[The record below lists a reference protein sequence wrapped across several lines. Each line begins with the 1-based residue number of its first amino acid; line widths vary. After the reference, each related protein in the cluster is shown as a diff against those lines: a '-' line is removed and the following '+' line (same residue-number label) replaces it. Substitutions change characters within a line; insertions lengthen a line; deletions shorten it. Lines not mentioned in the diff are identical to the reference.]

1 MERSLRD
8 AKRILV
14 QPWAKETNLVRIRI
28 KNKFL
33 SYICLVG
40 LPFFNSE
47 VKVKSKSLF
56 WMYYKLSYN
65 NMYSFCSVASS
76 ILKHLYFL
84 YIIPNLRNTS
94 GASANKFLAPISSLF
109 QTSCAWNKSFLLRID
124 TVMGVFLYGAQHII
138 SKCLSYN
145 FDII

>member
-65 NMYSFCSVASS
+65 NMYSSCSVASS
-76 ILKHLYFL
+76 ILKQLYSL
-84 YIIPNLRNTS
+84 NIIPSLRNTS
-94 GASANKFLAPISSLF
+94 GAPANKCLAPISSLF
-109 QTSCAWNKSFLLRID
+109 SNFLCLEQA
-124 TVMGVFLYGAQHII
+124 FLITDWYCHGGIFVWGTTH
-138 SKCLSYN
+138 Y
-145 FDII
+145 F